1 MFERI
6 GFSEILVIGILFFL
20 FFGAKRLPEM
30 GASVGKGIREFKRSL
45 SEISEDLPPSQSNQ
59 QAPAPRQ
66 LDQPAS
72 PPSGGAPKRL
82 SQ

>member
-6 GFSEILVIGILFFL
+6 GFSEILLIGALFFL

-30 GASVGKGIREFKRSL
+30 GSSIGKGIREFKRSL
-45 SEISEDLPPSQSNQ
+45 SEINDDLPASKPEQYSQ
-59 QAPAPRQ
+59 APRQ
-66 LDQPAS
+66 LDAPAN
-72 PPSGGAPKRL
+72 PPAGGEPKRL